1 MSKKTFRYGK
11 NTRPSWVEIKEKDG
25 RSSIL
30 HGNREDGSKH
40 GHTVIKDKDVVYAR
54 TAEGRTLVDKKTPK
68 KEKELRD
75 KLKKFMNRGKN
86 RDKDISGR

>member
-1 MSKKTFRYGK
+1 MADFRYPK
-11 NTRPSWVEIKEKDG
+11 NWTPNFVKEKTRGD
-25 RSSIL
+25 RSDVF
-30 HGNREDGSKH
+30 HGKSGEGNKH